1 MGRTPVP
8 PRVNLEELESL
19 IRQRRSADY
28 STTSLRNETIE
39 ALVIEARLFRVHYEA
54 SKRRRK
60 DAVRVRK
67 PRPSKITLENV
78 NEDEEAPGG

>member
-1 MGRTPVP
+1 MQNSPTEATRVLANVQVVAAAWAGAAGLLLAFMQVP
-8 PRVNLEELESL
+8 
-19 IRQRRSADY
+19 
-28 STTSLRNETIE
+28 
-39 ALVIEARLFRVHYEA
+39 RLFRVHYEA

-78 NEDEEAPGG
+78 NEHEEAPGG